1 MFFAGGG
8 VRGGTVIG
16 STDKIG
22 AYPAAN
28 PQTPENMA
36 ATIYQ
41 ALGIPRELAWHDA
54 TGPAALRLPRR
65 PDRGADV
72 KAVKAGRKKHRQR
85 DGHQKSSAPSCGPKA
100 RLRARGKRDDVA
112 GGITSHP
119 IECGPKAQPV

>member
-22 AYPAAN
+22 AFPASN
-28 PQTPENMA
+28 PQKPENMA

-54 TGPAALRLPRR
+54 ANR
-65 PDRGADV
+65 PHFVYHGE
-72 KAVKAGRKKHRQR
+72 
-85 DGHQKSSAPSCGPKA
+85 
-100 RLRARGKRDDVA
+100 
-112 GGITSHP
+112 P
-119 IECGPKAQPV
+119 IEGLT